1 MARSDALDLLLCDP
15 PWPSRTERSRM
26 ASTSVCA
33 AIFIPWPP
41 PSVGAAGTT
50 GTGNTASTRRSA
62 ISEEGAGLY
71 PATGWTG
78 KLKSSQ
84 IALPTDLCQTVY
96 ASSGCSASVVKPS
109 RIDFATDNVFS
120 DGVTLQVAGI
130 AGNLADGLRAELS
143 VGNAAQR
150 ESRPP

>member
-1 MARSDALDLLLCDP
+1 
-15 PWPSRTERSRM
+15 M

-33 AIFIPWPP
+33 AIFTPWPP
-41 PSVGAAGTT
+41 PGVGAAGTT
-50 GTGNTASTRRSA
+50 GTGNAASTSSTASTRCSA

-96 ASSGCSASVVKPS
+96 ASSGCSARVAKPS
-109 RIDFATDNVFS
+109 RIDFAIDTVFS
-120 DGVTLQVAGI
+120 VGVTLQMAGI
-130 AGNLADGLRAELS
+130 AGNLADGLLAELS
-143 VGNAAQR
+143 VGIAAQR